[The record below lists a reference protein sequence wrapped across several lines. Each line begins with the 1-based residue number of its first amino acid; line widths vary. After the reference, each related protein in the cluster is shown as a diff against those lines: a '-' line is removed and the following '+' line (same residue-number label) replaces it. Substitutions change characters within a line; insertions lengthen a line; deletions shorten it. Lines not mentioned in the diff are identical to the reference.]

1 MRSRYA
7 SPEFW
12 VRAFDQAAKASAAAM
27 VSVTGTN
34 LIGVTDVDWAQN
46 LSIGALTAI
55 LSVLTSVATAKEP
68 PMR

>member
-1 MRSRYA
+1 
-7 SPEFW
+7 
-12 VRAFDQAAKASAAAM
+12 M

-46 LSIGALTAI
+46 LSIGVLTAI
-55 LSVLTSVATAKEP
+55 LSVLTSVATAKDP